1 MSLIPIGLHRLG
13 LSLLSLSTVGC
24 LTCCYWL
31 SLVMFLIPIG
41 LHRLGLS
48 LPLSPLTY
56 VLFAEL
62 VERLD
67 ELLCGML
74 QDGVHLAL
82 HGRQEQGKL
91 LQRAGNDD
99 LIIRQRGP

>member
-1 MSLIPIGLHRLG
+1 
-13 LSLLSLSTVGC
+13 
-24 LTCCYWL
+24 
-31 SLVMFLIPIG
+31 MFLIPIG

-82 HGRQEQGKL
+82 HGRQEQVEL

-99 LIIRQRGP
+99 LVIRQRGPWYI